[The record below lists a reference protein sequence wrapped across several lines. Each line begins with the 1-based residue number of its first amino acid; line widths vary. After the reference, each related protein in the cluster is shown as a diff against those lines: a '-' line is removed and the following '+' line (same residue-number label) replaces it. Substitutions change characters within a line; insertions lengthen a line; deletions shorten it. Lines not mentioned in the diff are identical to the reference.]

1 MDKTEFF
8 LELQQLYRQIEDLVE
23 KHGVEEQFACIM
35 VGGLMK
41 DRDEFSKEF
50 KGLYHYSID
59 GAVEL
64 EQIIDFIYN
73 TFTRDNDIDRGLD
86 DLLDGTGISLN

>member
-8 LELQQLYRQIEDLVE
+8 LELQQLYQQIEDLVE

-35 VGGLMK
+35 VGGLMR

-59 GAVEL
+59 DAVEL

-73 TFTRDNDIDRGLD
+73 TFNRDNDIDKGLD